1 MNYQHGLQ
9 KGHSCHTQLV
19 FSVHEWSKSIDHEAS
34 SHIYFW
40 TSPKHHVQFS
50 FPLLLKLEH
59 VGVRGTLLHWVRGFL
74 NDQEQR
80 VIVDGQMSD
89 RAQVA
94 SGVPQGSIL
103 GPLLFL
109 IYTNHWY

>member
-1 MNYQHGLQ
+1 MASKRAILATLSLYFPFMSGPSLSIMKQVHTYISGLLQ
-9 KGHSCHTQLV
+9 
-19 FSVHEWSKSIDHEAS
+19 SI
-34 SHIYFW
+34 
-40 TSPKHHVQFS
+40 QFS

-80 VIVDGQMSD
+80 VIIDGQMSD

-109 IYTNHWY
+109 IYMNDWY

>member
-1 MNYQHGLQ
+1 MASKRVILATLSLYFPFMGGPSLSIIKQVHTYIFVLLQ
-9 KGHSCHTQLV
+9 
-19 FSVHEWSKSIDHEAS
+19 SI
-34 SHIYFW
+34 
-40 TSPKHHVQFS
+40 QFS
-50 FPLLLKLEH
+50 SPYTRLLLKLEH

-109 IYTNHWY
+109 IYMNDWY

>member
-1 MNYQHGLQ
+1 MASERAILATLSLYFLFMSGPSLSIIKQVRTYIFGLLQ
-9 KGHSCHTQLV
+9 
-19 FSVHEWSKSIDHEAS
+19 SIQ
-34 SHIYFW
+34 FR
-40 TSPKHHVQFS
+40 SPYTR
-50 FPLLLKLEH
+50 LLLKLEH
-59 VGVRGTLLHWVRGFL
+59 VRVRGTLLHCVRCFL

-109 IYTNHWY
+109 IYMNDWY